1 MPLSKSIQYPY
12 LPTSKKTLGGANLFI
27 FQHKQTVVKVGSNKI
42 KRIEILDC
50 RWQTRQRS
58 RLVGDWVMIDRKV
71 DRANQIDT
79 IARSI
84 RSKKAIIQD

>member
-1 MPLSKSIQYPY
+1 MIPLS
-12 LPTSKKTLGGANLFI
+12 TTRKTLGGAILFI
-27 FQHKQTVVKVGSNKI
+27 FQHKETVVKVRSHKI
-42 KRIEILDC
+42 KRVEILDC

>member
-1 MPLSKSIQYPY
+1 MIPLSS
-12 LPTSKKTLGGANLFI
+12 TRKTLGGAILFI
-27 FQHKQTVVKVGSNKI
+27 FQHKETVVKVRSHKI

>member
-1 MPLSKSIQYPY
+1 MIPLS
-12 LPTSKKTLGGANLFI
+12 TSKKTLGGAILFI
-27 FQHKQTVVKVGSNKI
+27 LQHKQTVVKVGSNKI